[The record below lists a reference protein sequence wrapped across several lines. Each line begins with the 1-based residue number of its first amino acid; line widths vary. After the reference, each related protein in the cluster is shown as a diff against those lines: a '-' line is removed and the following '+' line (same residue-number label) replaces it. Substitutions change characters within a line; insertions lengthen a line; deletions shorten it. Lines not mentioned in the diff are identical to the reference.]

1 MEKVGTS
8 LFISCADIISSAGIG
23 SVILPILTT
32 RWRTVSISC
41 HSTGSTVPC
50 FHPNALM
57 TLMEYLQDYASP
69 KTKEIGMK
77 LIEKE
82 LDNIPSEKVRRIA
95 EEHLRDIENG
105 QRDFRF

>member
-1 MEKVGTS
+1 MDIKKEYECWLENATTD
-8 LFISCADIISSAGIG
+8 ADVVAE
-23 SVILPILTT
+23 LK
-32 RWRTVSISC
+32 
-41 HSTGSTVPC
+41 
-50 FHPNALM
+50 

>member
-1 MEKVGTS
+1 MVNGDGRYPEF
-8 LFISCADIISSAGIG
+8 LYCL
-23 SVILPILTT
+23 LP
-32 RWRTVSISC
+32 RRKNRRPFY
-41 HSTGSTVPC
+41 VPVQEQTDLNC
-50 FHPNALM
+50 CHPNALM

-82 LDNIPSEKVRRIA
+82 LDNIPNEKVRKVA

>member
-1 MEKVGTS
+1 
-8 LFISCADIISSAGIG
+8 
-23 SVILPILTT
+23 
-32 RWRTVSISC
+32 
-41 HSTGSTVPC
+41 
-50 FHPNALM
+50 M